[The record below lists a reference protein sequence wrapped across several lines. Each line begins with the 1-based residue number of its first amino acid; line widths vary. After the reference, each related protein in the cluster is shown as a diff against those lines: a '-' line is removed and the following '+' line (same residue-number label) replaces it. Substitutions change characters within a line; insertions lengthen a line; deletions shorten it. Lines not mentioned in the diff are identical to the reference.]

1 MTYAH
6 STSCVSSASQE
17 ETLNQQ
23 AFGDWP
29 CSTLL
34 KGACPAST
42 TRATALLVLNP
53 SPPRKERMPSTC
65 VCAEHPSKHL
75 HRHRWGGSFTF
86 LPWVQ
91 TRADQTGPE
100 PNEAQPVTQRGHQRL
115 HSASLSITQPSPSIQ
130 LRLLFSGFSR
140 TSCSS
145 STSNTIAHIPNCSVP
160 SFRSCHKHNKRHR
173 SKKRFTHTRKS

>member
-1 MTYAH
+1 M
-6 STSCVSSASQE
+6 
-17 ETLNQQ
+17 
-23 AFGDWP
+23 
-29 CSTLL
+29 L
-34 KGACPAST
+34 KGACPAWT
-42 TRATALLVLNP
+42 TRATTLLVLNHNTKGIQAKPTTKGTDAIYMCLRRTPFEAP
-53 SPPRKERMPSTC
+53 SSSP
-65 VCAEHPSKHL
+65 V
-75 HRHRWGGSFTF
+75 GGSFTF